1 MMMITIS
8 LMMKLQ
14 QEEEESG
21 LLVKSCLMALR
32 PRHHWAA
39 PSICTVE
46 RSSSTVSHLKT
57 TTSLRGEQLRST
69 RRTSTPHVQLVDTKR
84 WGRLPSQT
92 PPQVTPLYLACEFR
106 VWDTALLLLSRG
118 ADPNKVARRA
128 DGGVI
133 TPLFIAVFDHRL
145 IENST
150 AVCRSFL
157 ARGARL
163 DQGEHHLNLHLSS
176 SSSSSQLS
184 FG

>member
-14 QEEEESG
+14 QEESG
-21 LLVKSCLMALR
+21 LLVKSWLISLR
-32 PRHHWAA
+32 SRHQMVSPGNWA
-39 PSICTVE
+39 VE
-46 RSSSTVSHLKT
+46 RSSSTVSHVKT

-92 PPQVTPLYLACEFR
+92 PPQVTPLYLACWFQ
-106 VWDTALLLLSRG
+106 VWDSALLLLSRG
-118 ADPNKVARRA
+118 ADPNKAAKNYRDVF
-128 DGGVI
+128 
-133 TPLFIAVFDHRL
+133 TPLNWAAWF
-145 IENST
+145 NST
-150 AVCRSFL
+150 AVCRSLL

-163 DQGEHHLNLHLSS
+163 DLGGHHLIIHLLSS
-176 SSSSSQLS
+176 SLSSQLS